1 MAACAPLPSEEEEAR
16 ERGVEMSPRNCL
28 CAVIPSCLALH
39 TFQVILLVG
48 QSLDGE
54 HPIGVGWLPFP
65 AQHMDI
71 S

>member
-1 MAACAPLPSEEEEAR
+1 
-16 ERGVEMSPRNCL
+16 MSPRNCL